1 MQADPSPTASAVRL
15 LDPRADAP
23 VSRAPGSLRD
33 QRRRRARSSTLPTS
47 DDLLGTARLLV
58 VAPHLD
64 DEVLGAGGTIARLS
78 DAGVEVVVAVVT
90 RGEPPLFSEE
100 SEATTRGEARAAHDL
115 LGVDRTLFLD
125 YPAAQLDGVPHHVMN
140 RTLGQLIREVAPDT
154 LLIPFVGDIH
164 LDHQLTFLSSMVA
177 ARPHGPEFPTRILC
191 YETVSETNWH
201 APFISPTFVP
211 NVYVDISAHLERKLE
226 AMALYG
232 SQQRD
237 FPHERSLA
245 ALRAL
250 AMFRGTT
257 VHREAAEAFMLVR
270 QVI

>member
-1 MQADPSPTASAVRL
+1 MHARSSRAASAAGL
-15 LDPRADAP
+15 LEPRADAP
-23 VSRAPGSLRD
+23 VSRSASRPRAQ
-33 QRRRRARSSTLPTS
+33 QRRLEGSGILSTS
-47 DDLLGTARLLV
+47 GDLFETGRLLV

-78 DAGVEVVVAVVT
+78 DAGAEVVVAVVT
-90 RGEPPLFSEE
+90 RGAPPLFTHE
-100 SEATTRGEARAAHDL
+100 SEANIREEARAAHKL

-125 YPAAQLDGVPHHVMN
+125 HPAARLDGVPHHVMN
-140 RTLGQLIREVAPDT
+140 RSIGEVIREVAPDT
-154 LLIPFVGDIH
+154 LMLPFVGDIH

-177 ARPHGPEFPTRILC
+177 ARPLGPEFPKRVLC

-201 APFISPTFVP
+201 APFAPKFVP
-211 NVYVDISAHLERKLE
+211 NVYVDISEQLYRKIE
-226 AMALYG
+226 AMSLYG
-232 SQQRD
+232 SQQREY
-237 FPHERSLA
+237 PHERSLA

>member
-1 MQADPSPTASAVRL
+1 MPASSSGATSPAGL
-15 LDPRADAP
+15 LEPRADAP
-23 VSRAPGSLRD
+23 AKQTTPPLRG
-33 QRRRRARSSTLPTS
+33 QRRRLEGSGPLAAT
-47 DDLLGTARLLV
+47 DDLLETGRLLV

-78 DAGVEVVVAVVT
+78 DAGAEVVVAVVT
-90 RGEPPLFSEE
+90 RGAPPLFSDE
-100 SEATTRGEARAAHDL
+100 SEVTIREEARAAHKL

-140 RTLGQLIREVAPDT
+140 RSLAELIREVAPDT
-154 LLIPFVGDIH
+154 LMLPFVGDIH

-177 ARPHGPEFPTRILC
+177 ARPLSLEFPKRVLC

-201 APFISPTFVP
+201 APFAPKFVP
-211 NVYVDISAHLERKLE
+211 NVYVDISAQLYRKLE
-226 AMALYG
+226 AMSLYG

-250 AMFRGTT
+250 AIFRGTT
-257 VHREAAEAFMLVR
+257 VYREAAEAFMLVR

>member
-1 MQADPSPTASAVRL
+1 MHARPSQAASAAGL
-15 LDPRADAP
+15 LEPRADAP
-23 VSRAPGSLRD
+23 LPRTSSSLRG
-33 QRRRRARSSTLPTS
+33 QRQRLEGSGALSTT
-47 DDLLGTARLLV
+47 DDLFETGRLLV

-78 DAGVEVVVAVVT
+78 DAGTEVVVAVVT
-90 RGEPPLFSEE
+90 RGAQPLFSDE
-100 SEATTRGEARAAHDL
+100 SEATTREEAQAAHQL

-125 YPAAQLDGVPHHVMN
+125 HPAAQLDGVPHHVMN
-140 RTLGQLIREVAPDT
+140 RSLAELIREVAPDT
-154 LLIPFVGDIH
+154 LLLPFVGDIH

-177 ARPHGPEFPTRILC
+177 ARPHGPGFPRRILC

-201 APFISPTFVP
+201 APFIPSFIP
-211 NVYVDISAHLERKLE
+211 NVYVDISAQLYRKLE
-226 AMALYG
+226 AMSLYG

>member
-1 MQADPSPTASAVRL
+1 MQTRSSRVASATGL
-15 LDPRADAP
+15 LELPADAP
-23 VSRAPGSLRD
+23 ASRPSSPPRR
-33 QRRRRARSSTLPTS
+33 QRRRLEGSGILSTA
-47 DDLLGTARLLV
+47 DDLFETGRLLV

-78 DAGVEVVVAVVT
+78 DAGAEIVVAVVT
-90 RGEPPLFSEE
+90 RGAPPLFSDE
-100 SEATTRGEARAAHDL
+100 SEVSIREEARAAHEV
-115 LGVDRTLFLD
+115 LGVDRTVFLD
-125 YPAAQLDGVPHHVMN
+125 HPAAQLDGVPHHVMN
-140 RTLGQLIREVAPDT
+140 RSLAELVREVGPDT
-154 LLIPFVGDIH
+154 LMLPFVGDIH

-177 ARPHGPEFPTRILC
+177 ARPLGPEFPRRILC
-191 YETVSETNWH
+191 YETVSETNWY
-201 APFISPTFVP
+201 APFMPSFVP
-211 NVYVDISAHLERKLE
+211 NVYVDISAQLYRKLE
-226 AMALYG
+226 AMSLYG

-237 FPHERSLA
+237 FPHERSLE

>member
-1 MQADPSPTASAVRL
+1 MHVQPSRTDSAVRL
-15 LDPRADAP
+15 LDPRSDAP
-23 VSRAPGSLRD
+23 LTRTDLSLRG
-33 QRRRRARSSTLPTS
+33 QRQRLERSKVPPAA
-47 DDLLGTARLLV
+47 DDLFETGRLLV
-58 VAPHLD
+58 VAPHPD

-78 DAGVEVVVAVVT
+78 DAGAEVVIAFVT
-90 RGEPPLFSEE
+90 RGAPPLFSEE
-100 SEATTRGEARAAHDL
+100 SEVEVRAEARAAHEV
-115 LGVDRTLFLD
+115 LGVDRTMFLD
-125 YPAAQLDGVPHHVMN
+125 HPAAQLDGVPHHVMN
-140 RTLGQLIREVAPDT
+140 RSLGELIHEVAPDT
-154 LLIPFVGDIH
+154 LLLPFVGDIH
-164 LDHQLTFLSSMVA
+164 LDHQLIFLSSMVA
-177 ARPHGPEFPTRILC
+177 ARPNCAEFPKRILC

-211 NVYVDISAHLERKLE
+211 NVYVDISAQLERKIE
-226 AMALYG
+226 AMRRYG

-250 AMFRGTT
+250 AIFRGTT